1 MKKVVSLLLAMILI
15 ISTLASCNWN
25 QNPPNDGEHTHVPG
39 AWVTVKEPSCKEG
52 EQCQFCVSCGDVIQT
67 APIAATGIHNEVVD
81 EAVDATC
88 TNTGLTEGKHCI
100 ACGKIVVAQ
109 VETPKLAHSYDN
121 DKDGTC
127 NTCDFVRDTNCKH
140 TDVTVLP
147 AKDATCT
154 EAGITEGV
162 ICNGCEEVLQEQQ
175 IIDPL
180 GHGEVIDEGYEAT
193 CTTAGL
199 TEGKHCSRCDEIL
212 VEQGYIKAT
221 GHNVSDWIIEKEP
234 TETEDGYKFKKCNTC
249 AEKIE
254 EEILPFIGD
263 TGLEYSVNADGKT
276 CTITGIGTFEG
287 TKLDIPDY
295 IRSYKVTVIGNGAFY
310 DCAQLTEINISE
322 TVTTIGNLA
331 FYGCSGLTEITIPE
345 SVSNIGTEIFKKANN
360 LHTVYYNAKYA
371 SSDNRIL
378 NTPSIQKVVFGG
390 KFVPSYILDNC
401 DNILEVEIQNSVTVI
416 YMNSFYDCD
425 SLTSIVIPDSVTSIS
440 VNAFSS
446 CGSLTSIV
454 ISDSLTSIGANA
466 FSSCGS
472 LTSIVI
478 PDSLTSIGSNAF
490 RFCSRLKSITF
501 EGTVMQWNLIVKYA
515 NWDSDTGSY
524 TVYCTDGEINKDGTI
539 KYYDN

>member
-175 IIDPL
+175 IINAL
-180 GHGEVIDEGYEAT
+180 GHNEVIDKGYDAT

-199 TEGKHCSRCDEIL
+199 TDGKHCETCGETL
-212 VEQGYIKAT
+212 VEQSYIKAK
-221 GHNVSDWIIEKEP
+221 GHDESEWIIEKEP
-234 TETEDGYKFKKCNTC
+234 TEIEDGYKYKECYTC
-249 AEKIE
+249 GEKTE
-254 EEILPFIGD
+254 EEIIPFVGN

-276 CTITGIGTFEG
+276 CTITGIGSFEG
-287 TKLDIPDY
+287 TKLNVPEY
-295 IRSYKVTVIGNGAFY
+295 IRNYKVTGIGAGAFS
-310 DCAQLTEINISE
+310 DCIQLTEINLPE
-322 TVTTIGNLA
+322 TITTIGTRA
-331 FYGCSGLTEITIPE
+331 FYGCTGLTAMTIPK
-345 SVSNIGTEIFKKANN
+345 SVTKIGTEIFAKADN
-360 LHTVYYNAKYA
+360 LSTVYYNGTYGDVNNAF
-371 SSDNRIL
+371 L
-378 NTPSIQKVVFGG
+378 NTDSIKKVVFGG
-390 KFVPSYILDNC
+390 LKVPQNVLKHCSNIIEIEIKESVTSIGNYAFSYC
-401 DNILEVEIQNSVTVI
+401 QSLEVVT
-416 YMNSFYDCD
+416 
-425 SLTSIVIPDSVTSIS
+425 IPDSVTSIGIE
-440 VNAFSS
+440 AFYE
-446 CGSLTSIV
+446 C
-454 ISDSLTSIGANA
+454 DSLTSITLGKSVTSIGMAA
-466 FSSCGS
+466 FNYCGS
-472 LTSIVI
+472 LVSVTLSNSVTTIGKYAFN
-478 PDSLTSIGSNAF
+478 DCSSLKNINFA
-490 RFCSRLKSITF
+490 
-501 EGTVMQWNLIVKYA
+501 GTVEQWNFISKYTY
-515 NWDSDTGSY
+515 WDRNTGDY
-524 TVYCTDGEINKDGTI
+524 IIYCNDGEIAKDGTVTS
-539 KYYDN
+539 K